1 MLMSQRDHFQRHPGR
16 PDFESSASGSR
27 DIRSAAG
34 NPSFARDSGS
44 SCAPQINIGTAPDD
58 TRTNEAELDALL
70 RLAAR
75 VPDHGRLGP
84 WRFIIFKED
93 ARARFG
99 AELAR
104 IVQHDVPA
112 ADGKRLHLER
122 ERLTRAPVVVC
133 VVSNVT
139 YGHKIPAWEQELS
152 AGAVCQNML
161 IAACAMGYA
170 SQWITE
176 WYSANPHVDTVL
188 GLGRNER
195 VAGFIY
201 LGTASVDPAERPRPD
216 WRDRVSH
223 F

>member
-1 MLMSQRDHFQRHPGR
+1 MHTLPAPGISDQLQAAE
-16 PDFESSASGSR
+16 PSADTLDLLAR
-27 DIRSAAG
+27 RRSTLARYLTTPG
-34 NPSFARDSGS
+34 PS
-44 SCAPQINIGTAPDD
+44 
-58 TRTNEAELDALL
+58 EAELDDLL
-70 RLAAR
+70 RLATR

-84 WRFIIFKED
+84 WRFIIFKGE

-99 AELAR
+99 VELAR
-104 IVQHDVPA
+104 IAQKELLT
-112 ADGKRLHLER
+112 ADEKRLNVER

-139 YGHKIPAWEQELS
+139 CGHKIPVWEQELS

-161 IAACAMGYA
+161 IAARAMGYA
-170 SQWITE
+170 GQWITE
-176 WYSANPHVDTVL
+176 WYSADPDVGAVL

-201 LGTASVDPAERPRPD
+201 LGTAVIEPTERPRPD
-216 WRDRVSH
+216 WRDRTSH